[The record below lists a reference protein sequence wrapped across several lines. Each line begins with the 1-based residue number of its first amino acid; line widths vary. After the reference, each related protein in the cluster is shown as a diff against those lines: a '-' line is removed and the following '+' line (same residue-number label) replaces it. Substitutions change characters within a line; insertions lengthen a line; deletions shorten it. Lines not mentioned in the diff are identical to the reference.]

1 MTFQNPYV
9 TISTYFYFEKRKR
22 VDEKSK
28 LGETLQRSSDSYANV
43 WNVTWT
49 QTDTKRY
56 EMLRGT
62 SGI

>member
-1 MTFQNPYV
+1 M
-9 TISTYFYFEKRKR
+9 
-22 VDEKSK
+22 
-28 LGETLQRSSDSYANV
+28 GETLQRSSDSYGNV